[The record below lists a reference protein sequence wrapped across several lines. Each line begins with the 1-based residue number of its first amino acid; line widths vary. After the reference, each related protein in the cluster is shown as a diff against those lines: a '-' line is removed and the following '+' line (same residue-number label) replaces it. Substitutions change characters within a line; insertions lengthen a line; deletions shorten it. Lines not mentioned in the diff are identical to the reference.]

1 MLAEF
6 PEKQK
11 RFGLVTT
18 LRHNGGHF
26 HSKSGTIKTKG
37 GRKLEIFAKFIRIFI
52 VKDRDFPELPRFF
65 RCAIFRSNYVHYS
78 TFFCQRRQIEA
89 VNYAFLSESLIT
101 QHLNLFQ
108 LIIVLTI

>member
-52 VKDRDFPELPRFF
+52 VKDRFSRVTKVF
-65 RCAIFRSNYVHYS
+65 
-78 TFFCQRRQIEA
+78 
-89 VNYAFLSESLIT
+89 SLCY
-101 QHLNLFQ
+101 FS
-108 LIIVLTI
+108 